1 MHRDQSLSAR
11 DNLECCP
18 LASLKKKRGAPLDPG
33 VALPFS
39 NGALPFEHWS
49 GRGSSRPGWWCTHS
63 PEEEED
69 VEEEDVDDLGQRDTT
84 KGDDAQSR
92 SDKGLA
98 IELHGWPPW
107 PCKMDSR
114 AHLNMP
120 SP

>member
-49 GRGSSRPGWWCTHS
+49 GRGSSRPGWRCTHS

-69 VEEEDVDDLGQRDTT
+69 VEEEDVDDLGQRDNGQDGCRHHAKVGEKDEATVGERGREGDRGEG
-84 KGDDAQSR
+84 KGV
-92 SDKGLA
+92 
-98 IELHGWPPW
+98 
-107 PCKMDSR
+107 
-114 AHLNMP
+114 
-120 SP
+120 